1 MSLAD
6 AYSVVRNN
14 SVVAPLPNT
23 SNDNILENHHNHNND
38 NNELNIQDIHI
49 ITWITHVD
57 NLWVH
62 SPA

>member
-6 AYSVVRNN
+6 THSGVRNN
-14 SVVAPLPNT
+14 SVVDPLPNS
-23 SNDNILENHHNHNND
+23 SNDSILENHHNHNID
-38 NNELNIQDIHI
+38 INELNIQDIHI
-49 ITWITHVD
+49 IAWITHVD